1 MIRAKKSM
9 LTIFCNL
16 RSFVVVDLF
25 PQDTTFDAAYF
36 IAQMITQ
43 LHELH
48 SITKGDNTRHK
59 LCLHFDNSSRHTAH
73 AVVDEMVRLRCQ
85 QV

>member
-9 LTIFCNL
+9 LTIFFNL
-16 RSFVVVDLF
+16 RSFVVVDLL

-43 LHELH
+43 LHELQ
-48 SITKGDNTRHK
+48 SITKGDNARQK
-59 LCLHFDNSSRHTAH
+59 LCLHFDNSPYHTAC
-73 AVVDEMVRLRCQ
+73 AVVDEMVRLRCR
-85 QV
+85 